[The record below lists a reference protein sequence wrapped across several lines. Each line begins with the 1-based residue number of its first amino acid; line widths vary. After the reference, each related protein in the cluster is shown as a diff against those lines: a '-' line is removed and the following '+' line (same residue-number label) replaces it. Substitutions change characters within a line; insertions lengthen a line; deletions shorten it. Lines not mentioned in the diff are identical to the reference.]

1 MHVNSD
7 TTRATFLGQNHA
19 LCGLVRVVAMHVASR
34 LPGSEIMP
42 GKRDASR
49 NVSLMF
55 PITKSLRVS
64 PDTC

>member
-19 LCGLVRVVAMHVASR
+19 LFGLVRVVAMHVASH
-34 LPGSEIMP
+34 LPGVRNHV
-42 GKRDASR
+42 GKARRQPKRRTDVA
-49 NVSLMF
+49 
-55 PITKSLRVS
+55 ITKSLRVS